1 MSLSVELKSRVIM
14 AGECLQAVAGGR
26 CDAETYAERSE
37 TCDAC
42 DKMERKGEK
51 RFCSACGCPSWR
63 LSELGTK
70 LKMSRAKCPLGK
82 W

>member
-14 AGECLQAVAGGR
+14 AGQCLQAVSGGR
-26 CDAETYAERSE
+26 CDDDTYTARSE

-42 DKMERKGEK
+42 DKMSSEGEK